1 MTNKKYIMLELD
13 DEKLKVLTDVL
24 SNKTAKKILEY
35 LADKEASET
44 EISNELKIPA
54 NTVNYNI
61 RNLIEAG
68 LIESSKNWMWSVKGK
83 KVLKYKV
90 ANKKIIISPKNSST
104 NNKILGAFVVTG
116 IAALLIKIFSSNFV
130 SLPNTSPSYAADSG
144 MEAAKIAS
152 DTAVSGVSGGS
163 GVAQAVQVIQ
173 ASNNIWIW
181 FLFGGIAAL
190 IIFMIL
196 NWKKME

>member
-1 MTNKKYIMLELD
+1 MLELD

-35 LADKEASET
+35 LADKEASEG
-44 EISNELKIPA
+44 EISNELKLPA

-61 RNLIEAG
+61 KNLVEAG
-68 LIESSKNWMWSVKGK
+68 LIETGKNWMWSVKGK

-104 NNKILGAFVVTG
+104 NNKILGAFVITG
-116 IAALLIKIFSSNFV
+116 IAAFLIKVFSVNFI
-130 SLPNTSPSYAADSG
+130 SLPNTIPSYAADSG
-144 MEAAKIAS
+144 MEAAKVVS
-152 DTAVSGVSGGS
+152 DTAVSGVSAGS
-163 GVAQAVQVIQ
+163 GVAQAVQI
-173 ASNNIWIW
+173 SNNFWIW

>member
-1 MTNKKYIMLELD
+1 MASKKYIMLELD

-44 EISNELKIPA
+44 EIVRDLDLAA
-54 NTVNYNI
+54 NTVNYNV
-61 RNLIEAG
+61 RKLIEAG
-68 LIESSKNWMWSVKGK
+68 LVESGKKWFWSVKGK

-104 NNKILGAFVVTG
+104 NNKILGAFVITG
-116 IAALLIKIFSSNFV
+116 IAAFLIKVFSVNFI
-130 SLPNTSPSYAADSG
+130 SLPNTIPSYAADSG
-144 MEAAKIAS
+144 MEAAKVVS
-152 DTAVSGVSGGS
+152 DTAVSGVSAGS
-163 GVAQAVQVIQ
+163 GVAQAVQI
-173 ASNNIWIW
+173 SNNFWIW

>member
-13 DEKLKVLTDVL
+13 DEKLKILTDVL

-61 RNLIEAG
+61 KNLIEAG

-116 IAALLIKIFSSNFV
+116 IAALLIKVFSVNFI
-130 SLPNTSPSYAADSG
+130 SLPNTIPSYAVDSG
-144 MEAAKIAS
+144 MEAAKVAS

-163 GVAQAVQVIQ
+163 GVAQAVQIVQ
-173 ASNNIWIW
+173 ASNNVWIW

-190 IIFMIL
+190 FIFMIL